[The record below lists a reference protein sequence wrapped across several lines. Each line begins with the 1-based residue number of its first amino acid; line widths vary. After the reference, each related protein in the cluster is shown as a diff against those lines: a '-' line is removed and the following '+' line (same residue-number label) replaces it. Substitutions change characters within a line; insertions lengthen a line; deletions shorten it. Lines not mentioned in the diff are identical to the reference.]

1 MERLSN
7 LPVRSQTAPTKTT
20 APTATPTKTE
30 SLATSNSVPKTE
42 SLATSNSVPNITRT
56 DEEGKVRE
64 FKVCTML

>member
-20 APTATPTKTE
+20 TPTATPT
-30 SLATSNSVPKTE
+30 KTE